1 MEKVVLAFS
10 GGLDTTVC
18 VKLLEEEYNY
28 EVITACVDV
37 GQPPEDLQKSQNSA
51 DKINSG
57 KHYII
62 DAKEEFAN
70 EYIARGIKANAEYE
84 GYPLSTALARPL
96 IAMKIIEIA
105 EKEGATAIA
114 HGCTGKGNDQFRFE
128 AIIRSMSDFDIIA
141 PIREKNLTRT
151 EEVAFVKEHGLDLA
165 YDKIYS
171 IDENLWGR
179 AIEGDVLEDPANE
192 PPEDIYEWTKSAED
206 AKDTPTKVAIEFE
219 EGIPIAIDGE
229 MMGLVDLINKANE
242 IAGEN
247 GVGRVDIIENRM
259 IGLKSREIYEVPGAK
274 LLIAAHKALEP
285 LVLTV
290 DELRFAEYMS
300 TLYADMVYEA
310 LWQEPL
316 REDIDQA
323 IDHMQRRVSGKVVMK
338 LFKGSMQAVSR
349 ESPFSLHSIE
359 QITFE
364 DKETDQREVEGMI
377 KYHGLQAANYQKL
390 NRWLIFNYLIFLFLK
405 KLKKS
410 KNWYNQFHEVNELY
424 KNFK

>member
-1 MEKVVLAFS
+1 MDKVVLAFS
-10 GGLDTTVC
+10 GGLDTSVC
-18 VKLLEEEYNY
+18 VKLLEEKYNV

-37 GQPPEDLQKSQNSA
+37 GQGDEEIKKA
-51 DKINSG
+51 ETMAKKIVNG
-57 KHYII
+57 KHYTI

-70 EYIARGIKANAEYE
+70 DYIARGIKANAEYE

-96 IAMKIIEIA
+96 IAKKIIEVA

-128 AIIRSMSDFDIIA
+128 AVILAMSDLDIIA
-141 PIREKNLTRT
+141 PIREMNLTRT
-151 EEVAFVKEHGLDLA
+151 EEKAYAAEKGIKLN

-192 PPEDIYEWTKSAED
+192 PPEDIYEWTASWKD
-206 AKDTPTKVAIEFE
+206 AKDEPEKVSIEFE
-219 EGIPIAIDGE
+219 EGIPVAINGKIMPLLDIIKE
-229 MMGLVDLINKANE
+229 ANK

-247 GVGRVDIIENRM
+247 GIGRVDIIENRM

-274 LLIAAHKALEP
+274 LIIAAHKALEE
-285 LVLTV
+285 LVLTT
-290 DELRFAEYMS
+290 DEIRFKEYMS
-300 TLYADMVYEA
+300 TLYSDLVYRA

-316 REDIDQA
+316 REDLDQA
-323 IDHMQRRVSGKVVMK
+323 IDQMQRRVSGEVELK
-338 LFKGSMQAVSR
+338 LYKSSITPITR
-349 ESPFSLHSIE
+349 KSPFSLHSVE
-359 QITFE
+359 QISFE

-390 NRWLIFNYLIFLFLK
+390 
-405 KLKKS
+405 
-410 KNWYNQFHEVNELY
+410 
-424 KNFK
+424 

>member
-18 VKLLEEEYNY
+18 VKLLEEEYDY
-28 EVITACVDV
+28 EVITCCVDV
-37 GQPPEDLQKSQNSA
+37 GQPREELEKSQNSA
-51 DKINSG
+51 DSLNKST
-57 KHYII
+57 HYII
-62 DAKEEFAN
+62 DAREEFAN

-128 AIIRSMSDFDIIA
+128 AIIRSMSDFKIIA
-141 PIREKNLTRT
+141 PIREMNLTRT
-151 EEVAFVKEHGLDLA
+151 EEVAYAKEHGLPLPS
-165 YDKIYS
+165 DKIYS
-171 IDENLWGR
+171 IDENIWGR
-179 AIEGDVLEDPANE
+179 AIEGGVLEDPAEE
-192 PPEDIYEWTKSAED
+192 PPEEIYEWAASAED
-206 AKDTPTKVAIEFE
+206 AKDTPTKVTIEFE

-229 MMGLVDLINKANE
+229 MMGLIDIIEKANK

-259 IGLKSREIYEVPGAK
+259 IGLKSHELYEVPGAK
-274 LLIAAHKALEP
+274 LLIASHKALEG
-285 LVLTV
+285 LVLTTA
-290 DELRFAEYMS
+290 ELRFANYMS
-300 TLYADMVYEA
+300 SLYADLVYEA

-316 REDIDQA
+316 REDLDQA
-323 IDHMQRRVSGKVVMK
+323 IDQMQRRVSGEVVMK
-338 LFKGSMQAVSR
+338 LFKGSIQPVTR
-349 ESPFSLHSIE
+349 KSPFSLHSIE

-364 DKETDQREVEGMI
+364 DKETDQNEIEGMI

-390 NRWLIFNYLIFLFLK
+390 NR
-405 KLKKS
+405 
-410 KNWYNQFHEVNELY
+410 
-424 KNFK
+424 

>member
-1 MEKVVLAFS
+1 M
-10 GGLDTTVC
+10 VC

-28 EVITACVDV
+28 EVVTACVDV
-37 GQPPEDLQKSQNSA
+37 GQPAEELQKSQNSA
-51 DKINSG
+51 DKINTG

-62 DAKEEFAN
+62 DAKDEFAN

-128 AIIRSMSDFDIIA
+128 AIIRSMSDFKIIA
-141 PIREKNLTRT
+141 PIREMNLTRT
-151 EEVAFVKEHGLDLA
+151 EEVAYAKEHGLNLS

-192 PPEDIYEWTKSAED
+192 PPEEIYEWTKSAED
-206 AKDTPTKVAIEFE
+206 AKDTPTKVSIEFE
-219 EGIPIAIDGE
+219 EGVPVAINGE

-259 IGLKSREIYEVPGAK
+259 IGLKSRETYEVPGAK
-274 LLIAAHKALEP
+274 LLIAAHKALEQ

-300 TLYADMVYEA
+300 TLYADLVYEA

-316 REDIDQA
+316 REDLDQA
-323 IDHMQRRVSGKVVMK
+323 FDHMQRRVSGEVVMK
-338 LFKGSMQAVSR
+338 LFKGSIQPLSR
-349 ESPFSLHSIE
+349 KSPFSLHSIE

-364 DKETDQREVEGMI
+364 DKETDQREIEGMI

-390 NRWLIFNYLIFLFLK
+390 NR
-405 KLKKS
+405 
-410 KNWYNQFHEVNELY
+410 
-424 KNFK
+424 

>member
-18 VKLLEEEYNY
+18 VKLLEEEYDY

-37 GQPPEDLQKSQNSA
+37 GQPREELEKSQNSA
-51 DKINSG
+51 DSINKS

-96 IAMKIIEIA
+96 IAMKTIEIA

-128 AIIRSMSDFDIIA
+128 AIIRSMSDFKVIA
-141 PIREKNLTRT
+141 PIREMNLTRT
-151 EEVAFVKEHGLDLA
+151 EEVAYAKEHGLPLPS
-165 YDKIYS
+165 DKIYS
-171 IDENLWGR
+171 IDENMWGR
-179 AIEGDVLEDPANE
+179 AIEGDILEDPKTI
-192 PPEDIYEWTKSAED
+192 PPEDIYEWTLSSED
-206 AKDTPTKVAIEFE
+206 AKDEPTLVSIEFE
-219 EGIPIAIDGE
+219 EGVPVAIDGE
-229 MMGLVDLINKANE
+229 MMKLTEIINKTNE

-247 GVGRVDIIENRM
+247 GIGRVDIIENRM
-259 IGLKSREIYEVPGAK
+259 IGLKSRELYEVPGAK
-274 LLIAAHKALEP
+274 LLIEAHKALEQ
-285 LVLTV
+285 LVLTT
-290 DELRFAEYMS
+290 DEIRFAEHMS
-300 TLYADMVYEA
+300 TLYADLIYSA

-323 IDHMQRRVSGKVVMK
+323 IDHMQRRVSGKVIMK
-338 LFKGSMQAVSR
+338 LFKGSMQPVSR

-390 NRWLIFNYLIFLFLK
+390 NR
-405 KLKKS
+405 
-410 KNWYNQFHEVNELY
+410 
-424 KNFK
+424 

>member
-62 DAKEEFAN
+62 DAKDEFAN

-128 AIIRSMSDFDIIA
+128 AIIRSMSDFEIIA

-151 EEVAFVKEHGLDLA
+151 EEVAYVKEHGLDLA

-219 EGIPIAIDGE
+219 EGVPIAIDGE

-390 NRWLIFNYLIFLFLK
+390 NR
-405 KLKKS
+405 
-410 KNWYNQFHEVNELY
+410 
-424 KNFK
+424 

>member
-1 MEKVVLAFS
+1 MDKVVLAFS
-10 GGLDTTVC
+10 GGLDTSVC
-18 VKLLEEEYNY
+18 VKLLEEKYNV

-37 GQPPEDLQKSQNSA
+37 GQGDEEIKKA
-51 DKINSG
+51 ETMAKKIVNG
-57 KHYII
+57 KHYTI

-70 EYIARGIKANAEYE
+70 DYIARGIKANAEYE

-96 IAMKIIEIA
+96 IAKKIIEVA

-128 AIIRSMSDFDIIA
+128 AVILAMSDLDIIA
-141 PIREKNLTRT
+141 PIREMNLTRT
-151 EEVAFVKEHGLDLA
+151 EEKAYATEKGIKLN

-192 PPEDIYEWTKSAED
+192 PPEDIYEWTASWKD
-206 AKDTPTKVAIEFE
+206 AKDEPEKVSIEFE
-219 EGIPIAIDGE
+219 EGIPVAINGKIMPLLDIIKE
-229 MMGLVDLINKANE
+229 ANK

-247 GVGRVDIIENRM
+247 GIGRVDIIENRM

-274 LLIAAHKALEP
+274 LLIAAHKALEE
-285 LVLTV
+285 LVLTT
-290 DELRFAEYMS
+290 DEIRFKEYMS
-300 TLYADMVYEA
+300 TLYSDLVYRA

-316 REDIDQA
+316 REDLDQA
-323 IDHMQRRVSGKVVMK
+323 IDQMQRRVSGEVELK
-338 LFKGSMQAVSR
+338 LYKSSITPITR
-349 ESPFSLHSIE
+349 KSPFSLHSVE
-359 QITFE
+359 QISFE

-390 NRWLIFNYLIFLFLK
+390 
-405 KLKKS
+405 
-410 KNWYNQFHEVNELY
+410 
-424 KNFK
+424 